1 MIYSVEDDVSIRELI
16 CYTLNS
22 QNLPCVGFENGEK
35 LFEGIN
41 REIPDLILLDIMLP
55 NEDGISILKRLKSN
69 FRTKNIEIIMVSAL
83 DSEIDKVTAL
93 DFGADDYIAKP
104 FGMMEMLSRVKAV
117 LRRKSTDDDRNL
129 QIGNLKID
137 FKNYKVFENDEEI
150 TLTLKEF
157 NLLKCLV
164 QNVNIVL
171 SREQIL
177 SKVWGYDDI
186 ETRTLD
192 AHIKSLRQK
201 LNKSGDLIE
210 TVRGVGYVVRSE
222 NAKKNI

>member
-1 MIYSVEDDVSIRELI
+1 
-16 CYTLNS
+16 
-22 QNLPCVGFENGEK
+22 
-35 LFEGIN
+35 
-41 REIPDLILLDIMLP
+41 
-55 NEDGISILKRLKSN
+55 
-69 FRTKNIEIIMVSAL
+69 
-83 DSEIDKVTAL
+83 
-93 DFGADDYIAKP
+93 
-104 FGMMEMLSRVKAV
+104 
-117 LRRKSTDDDRNL
+117 
-129 QIGNLKID
+129 
-137 FKNYKVFENDEEI
+137 
-150 TLTLKEF
+150 TLKEF